1 MDDEYDVINNDDRKD
16 DENQDDVKLRDVFE
30 NAKAVL
36 WATDWTVDTILTQI
50 KRGNIDMNPK
60 FQRRDAWDQNRKSRF
75 IESLILGLPVPQ
87 IILAEKK
94 EKNKRTSY
102 IVIDG
107 KQRLLTLMQFC
118 LTTQDLTGTG
128 ELKKG
133 EFDPIK
139 PLKLKNIDIKE
150 LDGLT
155 YSELTS
161 KPELYGYRDDF
172 DNQAI
177 RTTIIRSWPN
187 EDFLYRVFYRLNTGS
202 LPLSP
207 QELRQALHPGRFL
220 DYIDEFT
227 NNSETFK
234 SLFNSK
240 NQDRRMRDIELS
252 IRFVAFNKHFLIH
265 YKNNLKEHL
274 NYVCEDLNKNWDTSE
289 NKIINQ
295 LKELENAINF
305 TNDIFGK
312 DRAFKSIGNP
322 TRLNKA
328 IYDIM
333 VFYFSKDD
341 IRKYINKCKAEQAIV
356 NEFDRLCIEDKDF
369 IEYIELSTKNTR
381 SIVER
386 ISRWGTALSK
396 ILNIPLDIPQI
407 VEGSVGS
414 KREIQIVK
422 TKAA

>member
-60 FQRRDAWDQNRKSRF
+60 FQRRDAWDQNRKSKY

-94 EKNKRTSY
+94 GKNKKTYY

-107 KQRLLTLMQFC
+107 KQRLLTLIQFC
-118 LTTQDLTGTG
+118 LTTQYLSETG
-128 ELKKG
+128 EFK
-133 EFDPIK
+133 EDDFDPIK

-150 LDGLT
+150 LNGLT
-155 YSELTS
+155 YSDLIS
-161 KPELYGYRDDF
+161 KPELYGYRTDF
-172 DNQAI
+172 DNQSI

-227 NNSETFK
+227 NKSTIFR
-234 SLFNSK
+234 SLFNIK
-240 NQDRRMRDIELS
+240 KPDRRMRDIELS
-252 IRFVAFNKHFLIH
+252 IRFIAFKYYLADYKSDLKKHLD
-265 YKNNLKEHL
+265 
-274 NYVCEDLNKNWDTSE
+274 YVCKDLNDKWIYGE
-289 NKIINQ
+289 NKIVNQ
-295 LKELENAINF
+295 LKELENAIEF
-305 TNDIFGK
+305 TYKIFGK
-312 DRAFKSIGNP
+312 NKAFKRIDNRG
-322 TRLNKA
+322 TINKA
-328 IYDIM
+328 VYDIM
-333 VFYFSKDD
+333 VYYFSEYD
-341 IRKYINKCKAEQAIV
+341 IRKYITERKSKDAV
-356 NEFDRLCIEDKDF
+356 VKEFNRLCEEDETFIGSIES
-369 IEYIELSTKNTR
+369 STKSTR

-386 ISRWGTALSK
+386 ISIWGKSLSK
-396 ILNIPLDIPQI
+396 ILNISLDIPMI
-407 VEGSVGS
+407 AEGSAGS
-414 KREIQIVK
+414 KIEIKIVK